1 MMNKRITL
9 TVAGLTIGLILTQ
22 AFQNC
27 AQPFELSS
35 MSGDLDYS
43 MGSEHPGNAVAA
55 ASTQSPLL
63 VNRVYMTNLF
73 NDVFLT
79 SSSTAAEK
87 TALTNITN
95 QWFTNK
101 TSAFGYPCDIKTG
114 VNDCN
119 GTILAPMNTGTNTLR
134 AAFKS
139 QACQSALSNNTFVN
153 NFVSKVSVVGSAPT
167 ATSIELAFGMFYRG
181 DDADP
186 GLIQGLVA
194 SDRMMYEKNP
204 SIAGVDRWRYLIL
217 AICESSGWEQL

>member
-1 MMNKRITL
+1 MNKRLTL
-9 TVAGLTIGLILTQ
+9 TVAGLTIGLVLTQ

-27 AQPFELSS
+27 AKPFELAS
-35 MSGDLDYS
+35 MSGDSEFS

-63 VNRVYMTNLF
+63 VNRVYMTGLF
-73 NDVFLT
+73 NDIFLT
-79 SSSTAAEK
+79 SASTAAEK
-87 TALTNITN
+87 TALQNITN

-139 QACQSALSNNTFVN
+139 QACQSVLSQDVFVN
-153 NFVSKVSVVGSAPT
+153 NFTSKVSVVGSAPT

-186 GLIQGLVA
+186 GLVQGLVA

-204 SIAGVDRWRYLIL
+204 QISGKDRWRYLIL

>member
-1 MMNKRITL
+1 MNKRLNL
-9 TVAGLTIGLILTQ
+9 TIAGLTIGFVLTQ

-27 AQPFELSS
+27 AQPFELASL
-35 MSGDLDYS
+35 SGDADYS
-43 MGSEHPGNAVAA
+43 MGADHPGNAVVG

-79 SSSTAAEK
+79 SASTAGEK
-87 TALTNITN
+87 TTLTNITN

-139 QACQSALSNNTFVN
+139 QACQSVLSNDTFVN
-153 NFVSKVSVVGSAPT
+153 NFVSHVSVVGSAPT
-167 ATSIELAFGMFYRG
+167 ATSIELAFSMFYRG
-181 DDADP
+181 DDANP
-186 GLIQGLVA
+186 GLIQGLAA

-204 SIAGVDRWRYLIL
+204 SISGRDRWRYLIL